1 MVTADSIRLL
11 LMIVIHFR
19 YKEYTVMEMGNK
31 SVELAE
37 EARSCPECG
46 SDRLIRDYARGELLC
61 ESCGLVLAEKQ
72 VDQGPEWTAY
82 DSEDR
87 DKLSRIGAPKSYTSQ
102 AINLTTIITASNRD
116 SRGNPIPAKEMEKF
130 YRMRKLQHHSGH
142 SKPGERSLPETI
154 RALDRYAS
162 FLELPKSIREEAG
175 FICKKALE
183 RGFLRGRSIEAL
195 VAAAIYA
202 SCRISGVPRTLEEM
216 SNVTGMPRKVVAKSY
231 GALARV
237 LQLRVPQSKPVDYIS
252 RFCSELG
259 LGNGV
264 QAEAR
269 RILKEIDD
277 VDGSLSL
284 SPIGTSAAAI
294 YLASLACGER
304 RPQKAIARVAGVSEV
319 TLRNRF
325 QLVNKA
331 FMSTLS
337 LPRGRVPKHQRAPWR
352 GS

>member
-1 MVTADSIRLL
+1 MSSKTVE
-11 LMIVIHFR
+11 IVEDIA
-19 YKEYTVMEMGNK
+19 N
-31 SVELAE
+31 
-37 EARSCPECG
+37 CPECD
-46 SDRLIRDYARGELLC
+46 SDRLVRDYTRGELLC
-61 ESCGLVLAEKQ
+61 EACGLVLDERQ
-72 VDQGPEWTAY
+72 IDQGPEWTAY

-87 DKLSRIGAPKSYTSQ
+87 DKLARTGAPRNYTSQ
-102 AINLTTIITASNRD
+102 AINLTTVITSSNRD
-116 SRGNPIPAKEMEKF
+116 SRGNPIPAREMEKF

-142 SKPGERSLPETI
+142 SKPGERSLPETL
-154 RALDRYAS
+154 RSLDRVAS

-175 FICKKALE
+175 FICRKALE
-183 RGFLRGRSIEAL
+183 KGFLRGRSIEAL
-195 VAAAIYA
+195 VAAAVYS
-202 SCRISGVPRTLEEM
+202 SCRMSGVPRTLEEL
-216 SNVTGMPRKVVAKSY
+216 STVTRLPRKVIAKAY
-231 GALARV
+231 GALSRL
-237 LQLRVPQSKPVDYIS
+237 LQLRVPQSKPADYIS

-284 SPIGTSAAAI
+284 SPVGTSAAAI

-304 RPQKAIARVAGVSEV
+304 RPQKAIAKVAGVSEV

-331 FMSTLS
+331 FMSSLS
-337 LPRGRVPKHQRAPWR
+337 LPRGRVPKHQRMPGR

>member
-1 MVTADSIRLL
+1 MNSKT
-11 LMIVIHFR
+11 
-19 YKEYTVMEMGNK
+19 
-31 SVELAE
+31 VELAE
-37 EARSCPECG
+37 EISRCPECG
-46 SDRLIRDYARGELLC
+46 SDRLVRDYARGELLC
-61 ESCGLVLAEKQ
+61 ESCGLVVDDKQ
-72 VDQGPEWTAY
+72 IDQGPEWTAY

-87 DKLSRIGAPKSYTSQ
+87 DKLSRTGSPRNYTSQ
-102 AINLTTIITASNRD
+102 AINLTTVITSSNRD
-116 SRGNPIPAKEMEKF
+116 SRGNPIPARELEKF

-142 SKPGERSLPETI
+142 NKPGERSLPETI
-154 RALDRYAS
+154 RALDRVSS

-183 RGFLRGRSIEAL
+183 KGFLRGRSIEAL
-195 VAAAIYA
+195 VAAATYS
-202 SCRISGVPRTLEEM
+202 SCRINGVPRTLEEL
-216 SNVTGMPRKVVAKSY
+216 SGVTGLPRKVIAKAY
-231 GALARV
+231 GALSRL
-237 LQLRVPQSKPVDYIS
+237 LQLKVPQSKPVDYIS

-259 LGNGV
+259 LGTGV

-277 VDGSLSL
+277 LDGSLSL
-284 SPIGTSAAAI
+284 SPVGTSAAAI

-304 RPQKAIARVAGVSEV
+304 RPQKAIAKVAGVSEV

-331 FMSTLS
+331 FMSGLS
-337 LPRGRVPKHQRAPWR
+337 LPRGRVPKHAPIAGT

>member
-1 MVTADSIRLL
+1 MSS
-11 LMIVIHFR
+11 
-19 YKEYTVMEMGNK
+19 KN
-31 SVELAE
+31 VELVE
-37 EARSCPECG
+37 ETVVCPECS
-46 SDRLIRDYARGELLC
+46 SDRLVRDYARGELLC
-61 ESCGLVLAEKQ
+61 ESCGLVLDEKQ

-87 DKLSRIGAPKSYTSQ
+87 DKLSRTGSPRNYTSQ
-102 AINLTTIITASNRD
+102 AINLTTIIPASNRD
-116 SRGNPIPAKEMEKF
+116 SRGNPIPAKEIEKF

-154 RALDRYAS
+154 RALDRYSS
-162 FLELPKSIREEAG
+162 FLELPRSIKEQTG

-183 RGFLRGRSIEAL
+183 KGFLRGRSIEAL
-195 VAAAIYA
+195 VAASVYA
-202 SCRISGVPRTLEEM
+202 ACRINGVPRTLEEV
-216 SNVTGMPRKVVAKSY
+216 SQVTNMPKKVVAKAY
-231 GALARV
+231 GALSRV
-237 LQLRVPQSKPVDYIS
+237 LQLRVPQSKPADYIS

-259 LGNGV
+259 LGTSV
-264 QAEAR
+264 EVEAR

-304 RPQKAIARVAGVSEV
+304 RPQKAIAKVAGVSEV

-331 FMSTLS
+331 FMNNLS
-337 LPRGRVPKHQRAPWR
+337 LPRGRVPKHQRVPGR